1 MRAQGIHRRPLL
13 AAAGLGLFAAALSS
27 FLCWRVFEGIPH
39 VADGVSYAFQAR
51 LFAAGHVFLPP
62 PAVPEAF
69 AADNVI
75 LNATRWCGKYPPG
88 FPFVLS
94 LGYLAGLPWLVNPFL
109 TGLAVLGAFRFG
121 RTLHDEAIGLLA
133 AALLAVSPFAL
144 LMGASFMAHPLT
156 LAASLWSLSFLA
168 EGRENGRARDFV
180 LAGLLGGVAFL
191 ARPVSAFALL
201 FPAVVWALWPR
212 RQIRGG
218 LSTFA
223 ALALGFLPFFL
234 AFLAWNA
241 AVSGSPF
248 TTSYAVYDP
257 TEGFAGIGGER
268 IPFLQRLAAHVPM
281 YVVDLARSSWRWP
294 WPDLLPL
301 LALPWATGERRRDGV
316 LLACVA
322 TLVLVHSAYYYYGTN
337 HSGPRFGFEALGPF
351 SLLVA
356 RGLLTIGKGTIR
368 LFGGGRAVRV
378 FSFAA
383 LAGILGLPLSRL
395 PELSSYFSGAYHG
408 HSAVPLATAAKA
420 GVGADA
426 LVLVSGNIRQALY
439 GSFLLHNGVPPA
451 AGRRVY
457 AQDLPEKRGDLET
470 AYPRAETWGV
480 RVDLAQAPR
489 PDPLIEETWE
499 IREVRWTR
507 LR

>member
-1 MRAQGIHRRPLL
+1 MKAQGIHRRPFL
-13 AAAGLGLFAAALSS
+13 AAAGLALFAAALSS

-39 VADGVSYAFQAR
+39 VADGVSYAFQAK
-51 LFAAGHVFLPP
+51 LFSAGHVYMPP

-75 LNATRWCGKYPPG
+75 LNATRWCSKYPPG
-88 FPFVLS
+88 FPLVLS
-94 LGYLAGLPWLVNPFL
+94 LGYVAGLPWLVNPLL
-109 TGLAVLGAFRFG
+109 TAFAVLGAFRLG
-121 RTLHDEAIGLLA
+121 RTLHDGATGLLA

-168 EGRENGRARDFV
+168 EGRQNARARDFV

-212 RQIRGG
+212 RQSRGA
-218 LSTFA
+218 LRAFA
-223 ALALGFLPFFL
+223 QMALGFLPFLL

-268 IPFLQRLAAHVPM
+268 IPLLRRLAAHVPM

-301 LALPWATGERRRDGV
+301 LALPWAAGERRRDGV

-322 TLVLVHSAYYYYGTN
+322 TLVLVHSAYYYGTN
-337 HSGPRFGFEALGPF
+337 HSGPRFGFEALGPL
-351 SLLVA
+351 SVLVA
-356 RGLLTIGKGTIR
+356 RGLLAIGSGAIR
-368 LFGGGRAVRV
+368 LLGGGRAVRLL
-378 FSFAA
+378 SFAA

-395 PELSSYFSGAYHG
+395 PQLSSFFSGAYHG
-408 HSAVPLATAAKA
+408 HSAVPLATAWKA
-420 GVGADA
+420 GVGPDA
-426 LVLVSGNIRQALY
+426 LVLVSGNIRQAVY
-439 GSFLLHNGVPPA
+439 GSFLLHNAVPPA

-457 AQDLPEKRGDLET
+457 AQDLPEKRADLAA
-470 AYPRAETWGV
+470 AYPRAETWSV

-499 IREVRWTR
+499 IREVRWAR